1 MNGFIKA
8 GIALAI
14 VVVAIL
20 FFGYQSSDSQV
31 LTKKALPSVR
41 IAVSTTP
48 LSAPFY
54 IADKQGFFKAEGV
67 NAELI
72 SLAGGTKCFTSLL
85 NKEVD
90 LATISNSVIMFNGF
104 KHDHFTV
111 LSSFVESD
119 NDIKL
124 MSLSGSGINKA
135 HDLIGTTVGIVKGSA
150 SEYFLHT
157 WLTLSGVDPN
167 KVMTKAYS
175 VVDLPKALSLGEV
188 SAISVWE
195 PFAFTSASNRNNPA
209 RPLDTKGLY
218 NLSFNLVGLKG
229 NSRNI
234 EIDQKVLAA
243 LNRAVH
249 YIAEHPENSQMILR
263 EKLQLSQAFIDWI
276 WQDYLFKLSLN
287 QSQVSSIEQQA
298 RWAIESQLVISET
311 APDFIQFFDAS
322 ALQKIDPHASSL

>member
-54 IADKQGFFKAEGV
+54 IAEKQEFFEMEGI
-67 NAELI
+67 NAELVP
-72 SLAGGTKCFTSLL
+72 LAGGTKCFSALL

-90 LATISNSVIMFNGF
+90 LATSSNSVIMFNGF
-104 KHDHFTV
+104 KYDHFTV

-124 MSLSGSGINKA
+124 MSLSGSGITQA
-135 HDLIGTTVGIVKGSA
+135 QGLIGKSVGIVKGSA

-157 WLTLSGVDPN
+157 WLTLSGVNPS
-167 KVMTKAYS
+167 KVQTKAYN

-195 PFAFTSASNRNNPA
+195 PFAFNSASNRNNPA

-218 NLSFNLVGLKG
+218 NLSFNLVGLK
-229 NSRNI
+229 NDTRDI
-234 EIDQKVLAA
+234 ESEQKVLAA

-249 YIAEHPENSQMILR
+249 YIAEHPKESQMIIR
-263 EKLQLSQAFIDWI
+263 EKLQLSQAFIEWI

-287 QSQVSSIEQQA
+287 QSQASSIEQQA

-311 APDFIQFFDAS
+311 TPDFIQYFDAT

>member
-1 MNGFIKA
+1 MNGFIKV

-14 VVVAIL
+14 VVVAIS
-20 FFGYQSSDSQV
+20 FFGYQSSDSKA
-31 LTKKALPSVR
+31 LTKSTLPTVR

-54 IADKQGFFKAEGV
+54 IAEKQGFFESEGV

-72 SLAGGTKCFTSLL
+72 ALAGGTKCFSALL
-85 NKEVD
+85 EQEVD
-90 LATISNSVIMFNGF
+90 LATSSNSVIMFNGF
-104 KHDHFTV
+104 KYDHFNV

-124 MSLSGSGINKA
+124 MSLSGSGIDKA
-135 HDLIGTTVGIVKGSA
+135 QDLIGKSVGIVKGSA

-157 WLTLSGVDPN
+157 WLTLSGVDPS
-167 KVMTKAYS
+167 KVLTKAYS

-195 PFAFTSASNRNNPA
+195 PFAFNSASNRNNPA

-229 NSRNI
+229 DNRNI
-234 EIDQKVLAA
+234 ETEQKVLAA
-243 LNRAVH
+243 LNKAVH
-249 YIAEHPENSQMILR
+249 YIAEYPKESQIIIM
-263 EKLQLSQAFIDWI
+263 EKLQVSQPFINWI

-298 RWAIESQLVISET
+298 RWAIESQLVISES
-311 APDFIQFFDAS
+311 APDFIQFFDAT
-322 ALQKIDPHASSL
+322 ALKTIDPQASSL

>member
-8 GIALAI
+8 GIAFTIA
-14 VVVAIL
+14 VVAIL
-20 FFGYQSSDSQV
+20 FFRYQLTDSKII
-31 LTKKALPSVR
+31 TNTELPAVK

-54 IADKQGFFKAEGV
+54 IAEKQGFFKEEGV
-67 NAELI
+67 KADLI
-72 SLAGGTKCFTSLL
+72 PLAGGTKCFSALL
-85 NKEVD
+85 KKEVD
-90 LATISNSVIMFNGF
+90 LATASNSVVMFNGF
-104 KHDHFTV
+104 KYDHFTV

-124 MSLSGSGINKA
+124 MSLSGSGITKA
-135 HDLIGTTVGIVKGSA
+135 QDLIGKSVGIVEGSA

-157 WLTLSGVDPN
+157 WLTLSGVDPS
-167 KVMTKAYS
+167 KVLTKAYS
-175 VVDLPKALSLGEV
+175 VVDLPKVLSLGEV

-195 PFAFTSASNRNNPA
+195 PFAFTAASNRNNPA

-229 NSRNI
+229 AARNI
-234 EIDQKVLAA
+234 ESEQKVLAA
-243 LNRAVH
+243 LNKAVH
-249 YIAEHPENSQMILR
+249 YIAEYPQESQIIIR

-311 APDFIQFFDAS
+311 TPDFIQFFDAS